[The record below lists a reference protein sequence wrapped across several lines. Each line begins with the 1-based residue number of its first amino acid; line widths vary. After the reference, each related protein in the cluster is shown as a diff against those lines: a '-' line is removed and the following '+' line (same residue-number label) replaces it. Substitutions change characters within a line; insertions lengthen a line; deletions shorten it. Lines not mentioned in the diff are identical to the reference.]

1 MSIYGFIL
9 NLGIQAVV
17 STNLQSTY
25 PYISELNFNFE
36 YVPKQSSVVTYQ
48 YEKYPAYKK
57 DVTNHKEVNCFS
69 SLRFNQ
75 ATIKTNLKPKPSQPP
90 LSVWRKI
97 CFLENQPRQDS
108 SLLGVF
114 LETVVALLIT
124 NVADDNLKE
133 LLLSKIHWPD
143 GISMKWCSSSS
154 RLHLPHG
161 SILHRAAG
169 SHVLHHVY
177 KKIENAPCYHYY
189 QFILIPQGPMS

>member
-1 MSIYGFIL
+1 MHMKNIHYMKRAWSMAHYQKQSEPTT
-9 NLGIQAVV
+9 IQA
-17 STNLQSTY
+17 LF
-25 PYISELNFNFE
+25 IGL
-36 YVPKQSSVVTYQ
+36 
-48 YEKYPAYKK
+48 KK
-57 DVTNHKEVNCFS
+57 NQFS
-69 SLRFNQ
+69 WN
-75 ATIKTNLKPKPSQPP
+75 
-90 LSVWRKI
+90 
-97 CFLENQPRQDS
+97 ENQPRQDS

-143 GISMKWCSSSS
+143 GISMKWCSSSN

-189 QFILIPQGPMS
+189 QFIIIPKGHVSQVCSYPTYYYMIRVTKLKSA

>member
-1 MSIYGFIL
+1 MYLCIHIWYIPEL
-9 NLGIQAVV
+9 NL
-17 STNLQSTY
+17 
-25 PYISELNFNFE
+25 NFE
-36 YVPKQSSVVTYQ
+36 YQNNHRYE
-48 YEKYPAYKK
+48 YEKYPAYEKG
-57 DVTNHKEVNCFS
+57 VI
-69 SLRFNQ
+69 NQ
-75 ATIKTNLKPKPSQPP
+75 STIKSNLKPQPSQPL

-143 GISMKWCSSSS
+143 GISMKWCSSSN

-177 KKIENAPCYHYY
+177 KKNWKCAMLPLLSVYTYTSREYVLGLLLSYLLYDKGYKLKSESYIA
-189 QFILIPQGPMS
+189 IW

>member
-1 MSIYGFIL
+1 MCLCIHIWYIPEL
-9 NLGIQAVV
+9 NL
-17 STNLQSTY
+17 
-25 PYISELNFNFE
+25 NFE
-36 YVPKQSSVVTYQ
+36 YQNNHRYE
-48 YEKYPAYKK
+48 YEKYPAYEKG
-57 DVTNHKEVNCFS
+57 VI
-69 SLRFNQ
+69 NQ
-75 ATIKTNLKPKPSQPP
+75 STIKSNLKPQPSQPL

-143 GISMKWCSSSS
+143 GISMKWCSSSN

-189 QFILIPQGPMS
+189 QFIIIPKGHVSQVCSYPTYYYMIRVTKLKYA

>member
-1 MSIYGFIL
+1 MNMKNIHYMKRAWSMAHYQKQSEPTT
-9 NLGIQAVV
+9 IQA
-17 STNLQSTY
+17 LF
-25 PYISELNFNFE
+25 IGL
-36 YVPKQSSVVTYQ
+36 
-48 YEKYPAYKK
+48 KK
-57 DVTNHKEVNCFS
+57 NQFS
-69 SLRFNQ
+69 WN
-75 ATIKTNLKPKPSQPP
+75 
-90 LSVWRKI
+90 
-97 CFLENQPRQDS
+97 ENQSRQDS

-143 GISMKWCSSSS
+143 GISMKWCSSSN

-177 KKIENAPCYHYY
+177 KKNWKCAMLPLLSVYTYTVLKGICLRFALI
-189 QFILIPQGPMS
+189 ILTIW